1 MDYMIR
7 ICKIT
12 NADEE
17 SKAKT
22 VLTKIG
28 INDFYAD
35 VDTLSGGQKK
45 RVAIGAAMISP
56 VDLLILDEPTNHID
70 SETIAW
76 MENNLKSTTKALLM
90 VTHDRYFLDRVVNK
104 TFELDK
110 GKIYVYQGNYGEFFG
125 AKGSERRT
133 CTGRREKAS
142 EFSPYRT

>member
-35 VDTLSGGQKK
+35 VDTLSGGQK
-45 RVAIGAAMISP
+45 RE
-56 VDLLILDEPTNHID
+56 LLLVQ
-70 SETIAW
+70 
-76 MENNLKSTTKALLM
+76 L
-90 VTHDRYFLDRVVNK
+90 
-104 TFELDK
+104 
-110 GKIYVYQGNYGEFFG
+110 
-125 AKGSERRT
+125 
-133 CTGRREKAS
+133 
-142 EFSPYRT
+142 